1 MINRLRHFWLR
12 LPIGT
17 KTGLLFLILVLSMIV
32 TAAFNIHTTRL
43 SLDGVGRILSDISRC
58 SNAQEAMKDEEA
70 AFRAYMKDRT
80 RENETR
86 LGQTAVH
93 TRACI
98 DLLPF
103 DYDRIGPERYARTW
117 SIRNSYTGYE
127 QSREEASAASLE
139 AEGAVRKLY
148 QVYDRQEFLMNY
160 LQALT
165 QITVEEGSAQY
176 ELRVPLLNSLPY
188 ILLLMMMIL
197 MVITLG
203 MTQIL
208 SRLIVTPIR
217 SIAEESR
224 QMAAGNIDVPDI
236 RVSNE
241 DELGELVST
250 FNRMKKSTRDSIA
263 TLEENQRLS
272 EKLHKEEM
280 ERVNMEKRLETAR
293 LDLLQS
299 QINPHFL
306 FNTLNTIAGMAE
318 LEEADTTD
326 RMIRSLSNI
335 FRYNLH
341 TTEQFISLT
350 QELKVTEDY
359 MYLQKMRFGDRLR
372 YRTVLGAD
380 VNTDTIL
387 VPVFIL
393 QPLVENAIIHGVT
406 QKEQGGVVS
415 VAVYMDGGAV
425 RIDVE
430 DTGAG
435 MPEREFRKL
444 QDSLRAG
451 TAGPA
456 GIGVGNI
463 YKRIHSIYEKGEF
476 RMSSEEGVGT
486 QVTLVLPQDEKIIQ
500 DEYDDTDRG

>member
-43 SLDGVGRILSDISRC
+43 SLNGVGRILSDISRC

-86 LGQTAVH
+86 LGQAAVH

-335 FRYNLH
+335 FR
-341 TTEQFISLT
+341 
-350 QELKVTEDY
+350 
-359 MYLQKMRFGDRLR
+359 
-372 YRTVLGAD
+372 
-380 VNTDTIL
+380 
-387 VPVFIL
+387 
-393 QPLVENAIIHGVT
+393 
-406 QKEQGGVVS
+406 
-415 VAVYMDGGAV
+415 
-425 RIDVE
+425 
-430 DTGAG
+430 
-435 MPEREFRKL
+435 
-444 QDSLRAG
+444 
-451 TAGPA
+451 
-456 GIGVGNI
+456 
-463 YKRIHSIYEKGEF
+463 
-476 RMSSEEGVGT
+476 
-486 QVTLVLPQDEKIIQ
+486 
-500 DEYDDTDRG
+500 